1 MTAFGAALRAT
12 SVGYAAGAFDVI
24 QQLAEPKAS
33 LVETMKNR
41 GQRSLQRHYRR
52 GIRGRLGV
60 VFGAT
65 VVIPTM
71 ALGSPDTSHVER
83 ITVGTTAVSVEF
95 PETQFGAGTEPLL
108 VWIRRSMNIVSA
120 YYGRFPSRTLRIKL
134 VAEEGGGVYTGTT
147 WGREGGLIRL
157 KVGRDVTDTQMLNDW
172 VLVHEMTHLALP
184 DVGEEHAW
192 LSEGL
197 AVYIE
202 GIERVQAGNRS
213 EEDVFAEELHSMPRG
228 LPEAG
233 DQGLDHTHTWGRTYW
248 GGAMFCLL
256 ADVAIHLQTDNR
268 FGLQDAMRA
277 VLKSSGGLSSHWSIE
292 RTFQTADLATG
303 THVLEQLYVQ
313 MKDQPVTPDL
323 PGLWAQLGVHGDGST
338 VSLADD
344 APLAYVRRAIMGP
357 REHKDL

>member
-1 MTAFGAALRAT
+1 MTAFAAALRAT
-12 SVGYAAGAFDVI
+12 SVGYAAGAFDAAH
-24 QQLAEPKAS
+24 QLAEPKAS
-33 LVETMKNR
+33 LVVTIKNG
-41 GQRSLQRHYRR
+41 GQRLHEGQYRR
-52 GIRGRLGV
+52 GIRHRLAIV
-60 VFGAT
+60 CGAT
-65 VVIPTM
+65 VAIPAM
-71 ALGSPDTSHVER
+71 ALGNPDGSNVER
-83 ITVGTTAVSVEF
+83 MTVGTTAVSVEI
-95 PETQFGAGTEPLL
+95 PEAQFVAGTESLL
-108 VWIRRSMNIVSA
+108 IWIRRSMNIVSA

-134 VAEEGGGVYTGTT
+134 VSEDGGGVRTGTT
-147 WGREGGLIRL
+147 WGQGGGFIRL

-197 AVYIE
+197 AVYVE

-213 EEDVFAEELHSMPRG
+213 EEDVFAEELRSMPRG
-228 LPEAG
+228 LPESG

-256 ADVAIHLQTDNR
+256 ADVAIHRQTDNR

-277 VLKSSGGLSSHWSIE
+277 VLKASGGLSSHWSIE

-303 THVLEQLYVQ
+303 TQVLEQLYAQ

-323 PGLWAQLGVHGDGST
+323 SGLWTQLGVHGDGST
-338 VSLADD
+338 ISLAND
-344 APLAYVRRAIMGP
+344 APLADVRRAIMRP
-357 REHKDL
+357 REHQG

>member
-1 MTAFGAALRAT
+1 MTAFDAT
-12 SVGYAAGAFDVI
+12 I
-24 QQLAEPKAS
+24 QHLTEPKAS
-33 LVETMKNR
+33 PLVTT
-41 GQRSLQRHYRR
+41 LQRHQRR
-52 GIRGRLGV
+52 GIRRRAGI

-65 VVIPTM
+65 AAIPAMT
-71 ALGSPDTSHVER
+71 LGNPETSHVER
-83 ITVGTTAVSVEF
+83 MTVGNTAVSVEF
-95 PETQFGAGTEPLL
+95 PEIQFAAGKDSLL
-108 VWIRRSMNIVSA
+108 AWIRRSMNIVSA
-120 YYGRFPSRTLRIKL
+120 YYGRFPTQTLRIKL
-134 VAEEGGGVYTGTT
+134 VAEDGGGVHTGTT
-147 WGREGGLIRL
+147 WGKEGGLIRL
-157 KVGRDVTDTQMLNDW
+157 KAGRDVTDTQMMNDW

-202 GIERVQAGNRS
+202 GVERVQAGNRS
-213 EEDVFAEELHSMPRG
+213 EEDVFAEELRSMPRG

-233 DQGLDHTHTWGRTYW
+233 DQGLDHTHSWGRTYW

-256 ADVAIHLQTDNR
+256 ADVAIHRQTDNR

-277 VLKSSGGLSSHWSIE
+277 VLKSSGGLASHWSIE

-303 THVLEQLYVQ
+303 THVLEELYVQ

-323 PGLWAQLGVHGDGST
+323 SGLWAQLGAHSDGST

-344 APLAYVRRAIMGP
+344 APLADVRRAIMRP
-357 REHKDL
+357 REHKDF

>member
-1 MTAFGAALRAT
+1 VTT
-12 SVGYAAGAFDVI
+12 
-24 QQLAEPKAS
+24 
-33 LVETMKNR
+33 
-41 GQRSLQRHYRR
+41 LQRHHRR
-52 GIRGRLGV
+52 GIRRRAGI

-65 VVIPTM
+65 VAIPAM
-71 ALGSPDTSHVER
+71 ALCNPNASHVER
-83 ITVGTTAVSVEF
+83 ITVGATAVSVEF
-95 PETQFGAGTEPLL
+95 PETPFAAGAESLL
-108 VWIRRSMNIVSA
+108 AWIRRSMNIVSG
-120 YYGRFPSRTLRIKL
+120 YYGRFPTSTLRIKL
-134 VAEEGGGVYTGTT
+134 VAEDGGGVHTGTT

-157 KVGRDVTDTQMLNDW
+157 KAGRDVTDTQMMNDW

-184 DVGEEHAW
+184 DVGEAHAW

-202 GIERVQAGNRS
+202 GVERVQAGNRS
-213 EEDVFAEELHSMPRG
+213 EEDVFAEELRSMPRG

-256 ADVAIHLQTDNR
+256 ADVAIHRQTSNR
-268 FGLQDAMRA
+268 LGLQDAMRA
-277 VLKSSGGLSSHWSIE
+277 VLKRSGGLSSHWSIE

-303 THVLEQLYVQ
+303 THVLEQLYAQ

-323 PGLWAQLGVHGDGST
+323 SGLWAQLGVHGDGSN
-338 VSLADD
+338 VSLTDD
-344 APLAYVRRAIMGP
+344 APLADVRKAIMRP